1 MKISLS
7 KDIEKVRAAA
17 RIRVDEQFAARI
29 NEAIGPKASLY
40 SVKYACALAFL
51 NGVASPLISSRKDA
65 EAIIAKNTEM
75 QVALAIIESDRQALQ
90 AEIDEASTAPEIER
104 LISQ

>member
-1 MKISLS
+1 MKISLT

-17 RIRVDEQFAARI
+17 RNRVDEQFTARI

-40 SVKYACALAFL
+40 SVKYAAALAFL
-51 NGVASPLISSRKDA
+51 NGVASPLISSRQEA
-65 EAIIAKNTEM
+65 ETIIAKNTEM
-75 QVALAIIESDRQALQ
+75 QAALATVENERQALQ
-90 AEIDEASTAPEIER
+90 ERIDTADTAQEIER